1 VWHLVQKKRRR
12 NHYKAVIL
20 QNLQQKQPQLLLNT
34 LDLRL
39 STNFFQNTQKNSNS
53 VQEERRTSIS
63 LRSKTI
69 TMMMIRACS
78 LCLTSINSIMQ
89 VGKTL
94 SRLTATCVNLGSYLV
109 IVALTEVLRVKVCII
124 RLAGSTIKCSI
135 IW

>member
-1 VWHLVQKKRRR
+1 
-12 NHYKAVIL
+12 
-20 QNLQQKQPQLLLNT
+20 
-34 LDLRL
+34 
-39 STNFFQNTQKNSNS
+39 
-53 VQEERRTSIS
+53 
-63 LRSKTI
+63 
-69 TMMMIRACS
+69 MMMIRACS